1 MNRFCVCALALGLVA
16 SAGFVTAQQS
26 QRDGGKA
33 APKDKA
39 GKLEGSYTIVS
50 GERAGTALPKADFD
64 GATVTFTDKKV
75 MGADKSKSEFFSA
88 LYTVDRSKSP
98 WVISM
103 TDAKAMGKDAD
114 KEKYQKD
121 QGASAT
127 GLIKQDGDTVTLVY
141 ALPGGKAPT
150 EFKAGENQQMFVL
163 KRTDRKQD

>member
-1 MNRFCVCALALGLVA
+1 MNRLCVCALTLGLLA
-16 SAGFVTAQQS
+16 PAFVSAQQPPT
-26 QRDGGKA
+26 RDGGKV

-50 GERAGTALPKADFD
+50 GERAGKALPKADFD
-64 GATVTFTDKKV
+64 GSTVTFTDKKV
-75 MGADKSKSEFFSA
+75 MGTDKSKSEFFSA
-88 LYTVDRSKSP
+88 SYTVDKSKTP

-103 TDAKAMGKDAD
+103 TDAKAMGHDGD
-114 KEKYQKD
+114 KEKYKKD

-150 EFKAGENQQMFVL
+150 DFKAGENQQLFVL
-163 KRTDRKQD
+163 KRTDRRQD